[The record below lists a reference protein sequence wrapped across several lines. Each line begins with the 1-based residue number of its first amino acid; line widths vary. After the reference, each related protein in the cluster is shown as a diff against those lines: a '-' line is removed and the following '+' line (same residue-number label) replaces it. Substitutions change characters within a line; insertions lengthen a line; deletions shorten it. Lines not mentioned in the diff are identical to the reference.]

1 MTLFASEAAVNE
13 IFGPFLNEITSDPAL
28 APKFVAA
35 GTSFKIRFT
44 DPSATLLVDA
54 TKDPVEVLLGESAA
68 QLDAHVELTMAAD
81 DGHKF
86 WLGELNLMGAL
97 ARRKIKPKGEVTKLI
112 GLLPTLQQAY
122 GVYRKYAVSGGLP
135 VG

>member
-1 MTLFASEAAVNE
+1 MSVFQSEDDVNQ
-13 IFGPFLNEITSDPAL
+13 IFGPFLRAITSDPAL
-28 APKFVAA
+28 GPKFVASN
-35 GTSFKIRFT
+35 TSFKICFS
-44 DPSATLLVDA
+44 DPTATLLVDA
-54 TKDPVEVLLGESAA
+54 TKNPVEVKVGDAA
-68 QLDAHVELTMAAD
+68 ATTAADVELTMAAD

-86 WLGELNLMGAL
+86 WLGDMNLMGAL

-122 GVYRKYAVSGGLP
+122 GVYRQYAVDGGLP

>member
-1 MTLFASEAAVNE
+1 MPVFASEDEVNQ
-13 IFGPFLNEITSDPAL
+13 IFGTFLREITTDPTL
-28 APKFVAA
+28 GPKFVASS
-35 GTSFKIRFT
+35 TSFKICFS
-44 DPSATLLVDA
+44 DPNANLFVDA
-54 TKDPVEVLLGESAA
+54 TKDPVEVQVGDTAA
-68 QLDAHVELTMAAD
+68 ASNADVELAMAAD

-86 WLGELNLMGAL
+86 WLGEMNLMGAL

-122 GVYRKYAVSGGLP
+122 GVYRQHAIAGGLP